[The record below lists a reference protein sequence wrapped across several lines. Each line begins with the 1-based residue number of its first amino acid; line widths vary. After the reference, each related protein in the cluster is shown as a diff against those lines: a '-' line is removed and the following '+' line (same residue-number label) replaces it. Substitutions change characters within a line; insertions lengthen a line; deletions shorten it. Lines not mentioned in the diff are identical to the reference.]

1 LHNTGNTPST
11 RTPSRPP
18 LFQGTRE
25 LKFTQEEI
33 AAIRATEGAVG
44 FPRPRRHRAPAAP
57 PINLANL
64 LALLFPGL
72 GEALD
77 GAAHALD
84 GFVRVVL
91 WTLGAAMLAAVVI
104 PLASRSRN
112 DSQVQAPSA
121 ESAPQYTGAG
131 NNAPTGPPLASSEVV
146 SLDSAKIQELPIPAP
161 RLLVPETEL
170 ATESATEAAPQSEA
184 IPTLAAGSGT
194 PVQPLPRAT
203 ETATANSPG
212 NFHRVPVAMPTPF
225 VAELEPPAPTLTALT
240 PQGENA
246 TRAAGE
252 PESQDEIGAEPP
264 GHTGKMSEVRAR
276 MGSRAEAAQ
285 SPRERRQTEVE
296 AEREVPP
303 FERRWNRFACTCQ
316 DRVRVPSF
324 PPRRAPSIQR
334 GRMFRPG
341 IRLFPTVPFPVSPG
355 PRMYVRPRLCRA
367 RNGMQFFG
375 VRAVKPMSS
384 VGTRANREVF
394 PRRPALRTERR

>member
-1 LHNTGNTPST
+1 MHNTGNTPST

-33 AAIRATEGAVG
+33 AAIRAAEGAVG

-91 WTLGAAMLAAVVI
+91 WTLGGTMLAAIVI
-104 PLASRSRN
+104 PLVSRSRN
-112 DSQVQAPSA
+112 DSRVQAPSA

-161 RLLVPETEL
+161 RLPVPETEL
-170 ATESATEAAPQSEA
+170 ARESATEAAPQSEA
-184 IPTLAAGSGT
+184 IPTLATASST
-194 PVQPLPRAT
+194 PAQPLPRAT
-203 ETATANSPG
+203 ETATANSPP
-212 NFHRVPVAMPTPF
+212 PVQTF
-225 VAELEPPAPTLTALT
+225 TALA
-240 PQGENA
+240 PPGENA
-246 TRAAGE
+246 TRAAGK
-252 PESQDEIGAEPP
+252 PESEDEIGAEPP
-264 GHTGKMSEVRAR
+264 GHADKMSEVRAR
-276 MGSRAEAAQ
+276 RGDFGGAAQ
-285 SPRERRQTEVE
+285 SPRERRQTELE
-296 AEREVPP
+296 AEREMAP
-303 FERRWNRFACTCQ
+303 FEGRWDRFTCTCP
-316 DRVRVPSF
+316 DRVQTPLF
-324 PPRRAPSIQR
+324 PPRRAPSTQR

-341 IRLFPTVPFPVSPG
+341 IRLFPAVPFPVSPG

-375 VRAVKPMSS
+375 VRPVRPMSS

-394 PRRPALRTERR
+394 PRRPDLRTERR

>member
-1 LHNTGNTPST
+1 MHNTGTPST

-18 LFQGTRE
+18 LFRGTRE

-33 AAIRATEGAVG
+33 AAIRAAEGAVG

-91 WTLGAAMLAAVVI
+91 WTLGGAMLAAIVI
-104 PLASRSRN
+104 PLVSRSRN

-131 NNAPTGPPLASSEVV
+131 NNAPTGPPLATSEVV
-146 SLDSAKIQELPIPAP
+146 FVDSAKIQELPIPAP
-161 RLLVPETEL
+161 RLLVPEIEL
-170 ATESATEAAPQSEA
+170 ATESATEATPQPEA
-184 IPTLAAGSGT
+184 IPTLATASST
-194 PVQPLPRAT
+194 PAQPLPRAT
-203 ETATANSPG
+203 ETATANSSG
-212 NFHRVPVAMPTPF
+212 
-225 VAELEPPAPTLTALT
+225 PAQTFTALA
-240 PQGENA
+240 PPGENQP
-246 TRAAGE
+246 RAAGK
-252 PESQDEIGAEPP
+252 PGSQDEIGAEPP
-264 GHTGKMSEVRAR
+264 EHADKMSEVRAR
-276 MGSRAEAAQ
+276 RGNFGEGAQ
-285 SPRERRQTEVE
+285 SPRERRQAEVE
-296 AEREVPP
+296 TERAIPV
-303 FERRWNRFACTCQ
+303 FGGRRNQFTCTCQ

-341 IRLFPTVPFPVSPG
+341 IRLFPAVPFPVSPG
-355 PRMYVRPRLCRA
+355 PRMYVRPRIWRA

-375 VRAVKPMSS
+375 LRAVKPMSS
-384 VGTRANREVF
+384 VGTSANREVF
-394 PRRPALRTERR
+394 PRRPALRTERRWRP